1 MKILTKRLQSEY
13 NHFKKLG
20 SPVRKLLL
28 SIFLKN
34 LVSPLLGIF
43 IGAFIY
49 RQSSDVVL
57 VALYNLGIF
66 LGVPLAFLVNGLLIR
81 RFKLTTI
88 YVLATIFQ
96 GLVPIP
102 LIFFSFIGKVEIF
115 SLGVVFGLTA
125 GFYWANRNFFTL
137 VFIKSKER
145 NYFAGLENG
154 ISRIPSVFIPF
165 LIGWFIVF
173 GERVNLYSTELAYKI
188 LLGLGIV
195 ILYISGRVIKDEIV
209 AKELK
214 VDFIR
219 LRRDKYWWSVRA
231 LSFGKGVSEGGLL
244 FIPTL
249 MILIIVGDEGALGTF
264 KSASALIAAV
274 AAYYVSKKA
283 KIGDRVTILK
293 IGLFIEFIA
302 ALTFVIFYSA
312 TGVAL
317 YFVLYAL
324 STPFI
329 WIAISPIIFDA
340 IERVNE
346 HKKSIN
352 YNYLFDIEV
361 FTNSGRV
368 MGALIFLLL
377 IQFTPVQTTLRFTPL
392 ILIILRFFIIPVAKS
407 LSKETHLG

>member
-1 MKILTKRLQSEY
+1 MKSIVRQLKSEY
-13 NHFKKLG
+13 SHYKKLG
-20 SPVRKLLL
+20 SSARKLLL
-28 SIFLKN
+28 SIFLLN

-66 LGVPLAFLVNGLLIR
+66 LGVPLAFLANGLLIR

-88 YVLATIFQ
+88 YILATIFQ

-102 LIFFSFIGKVEIF
+102 LIFFSFIGRFEILA
-115 SLGVVFGLTA
+115 LGVVFGLTA

-154 ISRIPSVFIPF
+154 ISRFPSIFIPI
-165 LIGWFIVF
+165 LIGWFIIF
-173 GERVNLYSTELAYKI
+173 GEKINLYTTDLAYKL
-188 LLGLGIV
+188 LLGLGII
-195 ILYISGRVIKDEIV
+195 ILYISGRVIKNEKV

-214 VDFIR
+214 VDFIKLR
-219 LRRDKYWWSVRA
+219 LDKYWWSVRA

-249 MILIIVGDEGALGTF
+249 MILIIVGDEGVLGTF
-264 KSASALIAAV
+264 KSVSALLAAA
-274 AAYYVSKKA
+274 AAYYVSKRA
-283 KIGDRVTILK
+283 KVGDRVKILK
-293 IGLFIEFIA
+293 IGLLIEFSA
-302 ALTFVIFYSA
+302 AMLFVIFYSA

-324 STPFI
+324 STPFV

-340 IERVNE
+340 LERVNK

-368 MGALIFLLL
+368 MGAVVFLLL
-377 IQFTPVQTTLRFTPL
+377 NQAVSVTTTLRFTPL
-392 ILIILRFFIIPVAKS
+392 ILIILRFFIIPIANN
-407 LSKETHLG
+407 LSKKNN